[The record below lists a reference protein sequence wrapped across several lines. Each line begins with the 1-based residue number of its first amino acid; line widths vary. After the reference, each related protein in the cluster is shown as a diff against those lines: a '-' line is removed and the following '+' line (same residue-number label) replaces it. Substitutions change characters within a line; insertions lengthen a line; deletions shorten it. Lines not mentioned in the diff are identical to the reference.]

1 MQPWSGRA
9 SGSFAKFKLHVA
21 AFNSHVWN
29 PNCRPQMIMGIIITH
44 CHADHDAGA
53 FQKVMRGS
61 RVAIITT
68 PTIYDSFIR
77 KYSALSGLKSSLLRH
92 SHRHRPAIIGQPLR
106 FQGAIFHFTYTLHTI
121 PCISF
126 RAEWRGKSIV
136 FTGDHM
142 NIPDEIKK
150 LETKVCLCCQSQRAL
165 HGFTNSPLLSMYSGC
180 TVKI

>member
-1 MQPWSGRA
+1 M
-9 SGSFAKFKLHVA
+9 
-21 AFNSHVWN
+21 
-29 PNCRPQMIMGIIITH
+29 CRPQMIMGIIITH

-68 PTIYDSFIR
+68 PTIYNSFIR
-77 KYSALSGLKSSLLRH
+77 KYSALSGLKPSHLRH

-142 NIPDEIKK
+142 NIPDEIKR
-150 LETKVCLCCQSQRAL
+150 LETKVRPFSSPHFIFA
-165 HGFTNSPLLSMYSGC
+165 FTHSRLLLM
-180 TVKI
+180 

>member
-1 MQPWSGRA
+1 
-9 SGSFAKFKLHVA
+9 
-21 AFNSHVWN
+21 
-29 PNCRPQMIMGIIITH
+29 MIMGIIITH

-77 KYSALSGLKSSLLRH
+77 KYSALSGLKASLLRH

-106 FQGAIFHFTYTLHTI
+106 FQGAVFHFTYTLHTI

-126 RAEWRGKSIV
+126 KVEWRGRSIV

-142 NIPDEIKK
+142 NIPSEIDR
-150 LETKVCLCCQSQRAL
+150 LESKVSWECRCSVV
-165 HGFTNSPLLSMYSGC
+165 PLGPGY
-180 TVKI
+180 